1 MRERTISTNPALV
14 QAKSISRSIVI
25 GLACWTT
32 AILCGGYLLLT
43 EAATPGLQSGSP
55 TMWPTQSAIKPV
67 AGHWTMLVFAHPKCP
82 CTHSAF
88 ANLARTLAAST
99 EPIDCYVLLT
109 RPDHVGPDWCDAMI
123 GTLTR
128 EVPGIKTYTD
138 ENGVE
143 ARRFGA
149 ATSGHAVLYD
159 PELLLRYSGGLTA
172 SRGHEGDSIG
182 LLAVSSLLRGE
193 SSPTHSAPVFGC
205 SLLDSTCNARQ
216 PCKEPVQ

>member
-1 MRERTISTNPALV
+1 MRESTNSTNPALV
-14 QAKSISRSIVI
+14 QARPVSRSIAI
-25 GLACWTT
+25 GLACWMA
-32 AILCGGYLLLT
+32 AILCGGYLLLS
-43 EAATPGLQSGSP
+43 EAATPGPQSGSP
-55 TMWPTQSAIKPV
+55 ALWPTHAALKPV

-99 EPIDCYVLLT
+99 EPIDCYVLLA

-123 GTLTR
+123 ATLIR
-128 EVPGIKTYTD
+128 EVPGIKTHTD

-149 ATSGHAVLYD
+149 GTSGHAVLYD

-182 LLAVSSLLRGE
+182 LLAVSSLLRGA
-193 SSPTHSAPVFGC
+193 SSLTQSAPVFGC
-205 SLLDSTCNARQ
+205 SLLDSICTTRQ
-216 PCKEPVQ
+216 PCKESVQ